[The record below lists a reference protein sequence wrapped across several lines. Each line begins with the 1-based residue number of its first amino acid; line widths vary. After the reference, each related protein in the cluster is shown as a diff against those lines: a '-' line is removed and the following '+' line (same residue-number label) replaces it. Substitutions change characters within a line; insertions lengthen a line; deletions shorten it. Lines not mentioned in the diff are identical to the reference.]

1 MDDKMVNNS
10 IPIPSEEHTNFDETV
25 EGQVETGTDNLDNLE
40 PEQIEELLRKQSA
53 APEVKEKV
61 EKVEKVEEKKEEVDN
76 TQELLDALKDEQT
89 DTETGGETSENLP
102 EKLKGKTLEQIAEMY
117 VNAEKLNSTHSAELG
132 ELRKQKGEL
141 ATAKELAKKYELE
154 MSAAKVTPTL
164 KKWTPTEVADFIQKL
179 GEDPQGAFASLIN
192 PYIKPLGTSVA
203 QTRNERMEDT
213 LIKENADKVVPYNH
227 EAVDTILKANPELWK
242 EHGTKAIKIA
252 FNMYKEEAFPTLM
265 EAKEKAFMDELQEK
279 KNNKDKEQAT
289 HIMGVGTAKT
299 KVTNTGNMQK
309 AIAKLDKMDPDKAL
323 EILGKVL
330 KYSS

>member
-1 MDDKMVNNS
+1 MADKVVNNS
-10 IPIPSEEHTNFDETV
+10 TTIPFEEHSNFE
-25 EGQVETGTDNLDNLE
+25 EGQIETGTDDLDNLE
-40 PEQIEELLRKQSA
+40 PEQIEEILRKQNA
-53 APEVKEKV
+53 VKDAPI
-61 EKVEKVEEKKEEVDN
+61 KKEEEEADVAAKKAEAEKEKADE
-76 TQELLDALKDEQT
+76 ELVNALTEEGDEPKTELD
-89 DTETGGETSENLP
+89 NLP
-102 EKLKGKTLEQIAEMY
+102 DKLKGKTLEEIAEMY

-164 KKWTPTEVADFIQKL
+164 KKWTPAEVADFIQKL

-227 EAVDTILKANPELWK
+227 EAVDTILKANPELWH